1 MGEFVQNDHGGY
13 AVREIK
19 GFETRVYKGYTSMM
33 PKDNDPQ
40 SGPSVELYGELF
52 TEPVDL
58 DRAAGAFR
66 IIRPDVEITASSK
79 VQVDGVDGMNM
90 EFIYDYHA
98 VDGVIPEFSGADEGE
113 KIRGMAVVAVVDGFR
128 LFRCVMIAPDNE
140 WNTYAPV
147 FQGVVESVQFLR

>member
-1 MGEFVQNDHGGY
+1 MGEIVQNDLGGY

-33 PKDNDPQ
+33 PRENDPQ

-58 DRAAGAFR
+58 DRAMGAFR
-66 IIRPDVEITASSK
+66 IIRPDVDITESRT
-79 VQVDGVDGMNM
+79 VQVDGVDGMII

-98 VDGVIPEFSGADEGE
+98 LDGVIPEFSGADEGE
-113 KIRGMAVVAVVDGFR
+113 NIRGLAVVAVVDGFR
-128 LFRCVMIAPDNE
+128 LFRCVMIAPDKE
-140 WNTYAPV
+140 WKTYAPV
-147 FQGVVESVQFLR
+147 FQGVVESVKFLR